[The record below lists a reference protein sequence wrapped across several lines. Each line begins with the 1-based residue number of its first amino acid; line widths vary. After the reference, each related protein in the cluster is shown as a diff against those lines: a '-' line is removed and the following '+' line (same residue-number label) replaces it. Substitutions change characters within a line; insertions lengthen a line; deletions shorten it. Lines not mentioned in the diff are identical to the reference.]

1 VLAKERE
8 ELTERR
14 DGLVREMPLRCMG
27 SKGGEEV
34 VGVEGNKLRR
44 SPGEVGK
51 GKMEIGYVESS
62 LQVQKKNALRR
73 LIN

>member
-1 VLAKERE
+1 
-8 ELTERR
+8 
-14 DGLVREMPLRCMG
+14 MG